1 MPMDLF
7 RENAGLTRDFH
18 PWVEG
23 KACCPWI
30 FFVKHFCETL
40 DWKAPHLKVLKK
52 YKPEDAQM
60 EEIDEIIDECLA
72 KIATY
77 LT

>member
-1 MPMDLF
+1 MF
-7 RENAGLTRDFH
+7 S
-18 PWVEG
+18 
-23 KACCPWI
+23 
-30 FFVKHFCETL
+30 VKHFCETL

>member
-1 MPMDLF
+1 MFARKLSGGSSPDQI
-7 RENAGLTRDFH
+7 
-18 PWVEG
+18 
-23 KACCPWI
+23 KS
-30 FFVKHFCETL
+30 L
-40 DWKAPHLKVLKK
+40 DWKARHLKILKK
-52 YKPEDAQM
+52 YNREDAQI

>member
-1 MPMDLF
+1 MAVGGNW
-7 RENAGLTRDFH
+7 R
-18 PWVEG
+18 
-23 KACCPWI
+23 ACLNTT
-30 FFVKHFCETL
+30 KGTNSLFCETL

>member
-1 MPMDLF
+1 M
-7 RENAGLTRDFH
+7 
-18 PWVEG
+18 
-23 KACCPWI
+23 
-30 FFVKHFCETL
+30 VKHVIKIIGWESPSS
-40 DWKAPHLKVLKK
+40 KNR
-52 YKPEDAQM
+52 EDAQI

>member
-1 MPMDLF
+1 IPGW
-7 RENAGLTRDFH
+7 RANH
-18 PWVEG
+18 
-23 KACCPWI
+23 CPWI
-30 FFVKHFCETL
+30 FSVKHFCETL